1 MFLVDKYFND
11 SNQYVWHHSI
21 IEKILD
27 SFDTHTDIY
36 SQIDNVMKNVKDVFL
51 SQEVFLENET
61 ITKKYDISIMAI
73 FKNETISPVT

>member
-27 SFDTHTDIY
+27 SFDTHTEIY
-36 SQIDNVMKNVKDVFL
+36 DQIDSVMKKPDDEFVEYGDL
-51 SQEVFLENET
+51 
-61 ITKKYDISIMAI
+61 
-73 FKNETISPVT
+73 

>member
-27 SFDTHTDIY
+27 SFDTQTNIY
-36 SQIDNVMKNVKDVFL
+36 LQIEYLNINKDKQIKKIEIDNSGFIMVK
-51 SQEVFLENET
+51 S
-61 ITKKYDISIMAI
+61 KKKIILQD
-73 FKNETISPVT
+73 

>member
-27 SFDTHTDIY
+27 SFDTHTEIY
-36 SQIDNVMKNVKDVFL
+36 DQIDSVMKKPDDEFEKIISNL
-51 SQEVFLENET
+51 EEVFGNML
-61 ITKKYDISIMAI
+61 I
-73 FKNETISPVT
+73 FNI

>member
-27 SFDTHTDIY
+27 SFDTQTNIY
-36 SQIDNVMKNVKDVFL
+36 LQIDSVMKKPEDEFQKIITN
-51 SQEVFLENET
+51 LECG
-61 ITKKYDISIMAI
+61 IWK
-73 FKNETISPVT
+73 